1 MQVLKPADFFLVGS
15 LLFTP
20 FLISGC
26 EQSIK
31 QKIIL
36 MPFPVLSEREGER
49 QLFFIGSLQSGGGL
63 FKKEGVAFFFGKF
76 APRRER
82 EAESQGQKRGG
93 ALPSWQAARRNLGK
107 PLFCLFYPLLSKIS
121 PLRGCRGNLPL
132 IEIGSFFS
140 GYISDGTD
148 GNIKDFSDL
157 SDFEFVFLKLFDKE
171 ALSIFFESLFLS
183 VIPCIKES

>member
-1 MQVLKPADFFLVGS
+1 MQVLKPADFFLTES

-93 ALPSWQAARRNLGK
+93 GSPKLAGGTPKLGETS
-107 PLFCLFYPLLSKIS
+107 FLLV
-121 PLRGCRGNLPL
+121 L
-132 IEIGSFFS
+132 SFTFQ
-140 GYISDGTD
+140 D
-148 GNIKDFSDL
+148 
-157 SDFEFVFLKLFDKE
+157 
-171 ALSIFFESLFLS
+171 
-183 VIPCIKES
+183 

>member
-1 MQVLKPADFFLVGS
+1 MESSPLG
-15 LLFTP
+15 
-20 FLISGC
+20 
-26 EQSIK
+26 
-31 QKIIL
+31 
-36 MPFPVLSEREGER
+36 EREKR
-49 QLFFIGSLQSGGGL
+49 KVKD
-63 FKKEGVAFFFGKF
+63 KKED
-76 APRRER
+76 
-82 EAESQGQKRGG
+82 G

-157 SDFEFVFLKLFDKE
+157 SDFEFVFLKLFDQE